1 MLTGQEVRK
10 LTFQEMDYQ
19 DCFDG
24 IWACASLLHVPED
37 EMVTVLKNIAA
48 ALKKGGVLY
57 ASWKYGDKNRF
68 DCVTNRY
75 FCDMTDKKINELIK
89 SVIALD
95 VCDSW
100 LTCDV
105 RNEYN
110 TQNWINVLAKKI

>member
-1 MLTGQEVRK
+1 MIHGNN
-10 LTFQEMDYQ
+10 Y
-19 DCFDG
+19 
-24 IWACASLLHVPED
+24 IY
-37 EMVTVLKNIAA
+37 IAA
-48 ALKKGGVLY
+48 ALKKEGVLY

-89 SVIALD
+89 SVIDLD